1 MSERTLVLIKP
12 DGVARN
18 LIGEVLSRIERKG
31 LTIIGLE
38 LRTLDRSTAEAHY
51 AEHAAKPFFADLV
64 DFITSGPLIA
74 AVVEGPDAIVA
85 WRTMM
90 GATNP
95 VTAAPGHDPRR
106 PGHRDAGE
114 RHTRLGLPGVRRPG
128 DRAVLPRP
136 GLTHAPVGGRAARRR
151 APASRNA
158 RTTH

>member
-31 LTIIGLE
+31 LTIIVLE
-38 LRTLDRSTAEAHY
+38 LRTLDRATAEAHY

-85 WRTMM
+85 WRAMM

-95 VTAAPGHDPRR
+95 VTAAPGTIRGDLSASFTENLVHGSDS
-106 PGHRDAGE
+106 AESAE
-114 RHTRLGLPGVRRPG
+114 REIGIWFPDL
-128 DRAVLPRP
+128 
-136 GLTHAPVGGRAARRR
+136 
-151 APASRNA
+151 
-158 RTTH
+158 